1 MKKALGCLL
10 LASALVFAADV
21 DLTGKWTGSF
31 QPVGGDGAA
40 GTALLVLQ
48 QKGTAITGSVGPDEE
63 NRYDIEKGTIEGDK
77 VTLDV
82 KNEGRTMH
90 FALVLAGDHLKGEA
104 QMSAEGQTR
113 TAKIDVTKAK

>member
-1 MKKALGCLL
+1 MKKVLGCLL
-10 LASALVFAADV
+10 LASALVFAADIDV
-21 DLTGKWTGSF
+21 TGKWSGSF
-31 QPVGGDGAA
+31 EPEGGDGA

-48 QKGTAITGSVGPDEE
+48 QKGTAITGSVGPNEE

-90 FALVLAGDHLKGEA
+90 FALVLSGDHLKGEA

-113 TAKIDVTKAK
+113 KAKIDVTKAK